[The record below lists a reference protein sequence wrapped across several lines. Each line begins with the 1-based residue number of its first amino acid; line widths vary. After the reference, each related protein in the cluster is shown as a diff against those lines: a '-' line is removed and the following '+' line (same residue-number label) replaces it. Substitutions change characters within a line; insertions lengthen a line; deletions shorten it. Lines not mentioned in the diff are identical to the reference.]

1 MMSDTLNTELAEIFA
16 DVMDRTPEEL
26 TPATTAENV
35 PEWDSLSNVRLV
47 MALERAFGVQFSNDD
62 IAAWT
67 CLGDIQTSL
76 KI

>member
-1 MMSDTLNTELAEIFA
+1 MSDTLNADLADIFA
-16 DVMDRTPEEL
+16 DVMDCAPEDL
-26 TPATTAENV
+26 SPATTAEDV

-47 MALERAFGVQFSNDD
+47 MALERAFNVQFPNDD

-76 KI
+76 KL